1 MESRVLSDGSNFQV
15 SENISKEIPRNWTK
29 YFPISGNTIYLNYEI
44 LANGNSVIEVGKIL
58 AQGID
63 GENKT
68 EMKFFSPTTEE
79 TISAVK
85 YFNELVDEQEKQDN
99 PPPPKPQG
107 DGENKMSLEDLIN
120 AILNGDID
128 LDDIQSFE
136 EAESNPNVTPTQ
148 DNDNGQ
154 GGDGDE
160 DEEEPTDD
168 GGDGRQGGDGED
180 EGEGGDGGDSGDDVA
195 GDSDDDEGDDD
206 GGDGGGDSDGD
217 DRGDEDGQLPT
228 PNDNVHRGSQQID
241 PQNLVEAL
249 EDAMSI
255 DRGQM
260 LEVISTK
267 RNAMSTINIL
277 SQPQLQ
283 QIANQVG
290 IQETNKKEI
299 LKTIENA
306 LTQVYG

>member
-29 YFPISGNTIYLNYEI
+29 YFPTSGNTIYLNYEI

-68 EMKFFSPTTEE
+68 DVKFFSPTTEE

-85 YFNELVDEQEKQDN
+85 YFNELVDEQNKQDN

-154 GGDGDE
+154 GGGGDE
-160 DEEEPTDD
+160 GEDEPTDD
-168 GGDGRQGGDGED
+168 GGDGNPIGGKPSDEDGEPI
-180 EGEGGDGGDSGDDVA
+180 
-195 GDSDDDEGDDD
+195 DD
-206 GGDGGGDSDGD
+206 GGDGNPISGKPSDEGDDEDG

-228 PNDNVHRGSQQID
+228 PNNNVHRSSQQID

>member
-1 MESRVLSDGSNFQV
+1 MQNQMESRVLSDGSNFQV
-15 SENISKEIPRNWTK
+15 SENTSKEIPRNWEK
-29 YFPISGNTIYLNYEI
+29 FFPISGNTIYLNYEI
-44 LANGNSVIEVGKIL
+44 LSNGNSVIEVGKML
-58 AQGID
+58 AQANN
-63 GENKT
+63 GENKS
-68 EMKFFSPTTEE
+68 EVKFFSPTTEE

-85 YFNELVDEQEKQDN
+85 YFNELVDEQDKQDN

-107 DGENKMSLEDLIN
+107 DNENKMSLEDLIN

-128 LDDIQSFE
+128 MDDIQSFE
-136 EAESNPNVTPTQ
+136 EAEENPNVKPTQ

-154 GGDGDE
+154 GGGGDE
-160 DEEEPTDD
+160 GEEEPN
-168 GGDGRQGGDGED
+168 
-180 EGEGGDGGDSGDDVA
+180 EGGDGQPK
-195 GDSDDDEGDDD
+195 
-206 GGDGGGDSDGD
+206 
-217 DRGDEDGQLPT
+217 DEDGQPMEGEVDGDPTSGKPSDEDGEPLDEHGQLPT
-228 PNDNVHRGSQQID
+228 TNNNVHRAMQQID

-255 DRGQM
+255 ERGQM
-260 LEVISTK
+260 MDIISTK

-283 QIANQVG
+283 QIASRVG